1 MNNLPEEIIKYNI
14 NSFLDLNDKI
24 SLLKV
29 NKYMKQIQK
38 YVLGFHIG
46 TIINYFLGMD
56 KERLV
61 QDSKFLMDDSLE
73 YIKDI
78 SNYLIHNEISTY
90 IKPKVTGRRTLPL
103 KTLIKIYRSNIDEC
117 KNILLK
123 NEFKYNTSYSKE
135 FTKMLFLKKRFY
147 NTYAIL
153 D

>member
-29 NKYMKQIQK
+29 NKHMKQIQK

-46 TIINYFLGMD
+46 TIINYFLGMG

-61 QDSKFLMDDSLE
+61 QDSKILMDDSLE

-90 IKPKVTGRRTLPL
+90 IKPKVIGRRTLPL
-103 KTLIKIYRSNIDEC
+103 KTLIQIYRSNIDEC

-153 D
+153 G